1 MAEYLTQLM
10 GQVARYGIRAEDA
23 SITLIEKTVEEFS
36 LLICQKTGMSFN
48 FLTQLK
54 EFVVKRVQQSQCTE
68 PHVCKGKN
76 QNGLPCKR
84 KTLIGYCAD
93 HISQGERLQDKKRRL
108 SLHTPQKKGF
118 PTTIRPLKF
127 SFP

>member
-10 GQVARYGIRAEDA
+10 GHVARYGIRAEDA

-36 LLICQKTGMSFN
+36 LLVCQKTGMSFN
-48 FLTQLK
+48 FLTQMKARVL
-54 EFVVKRVQQSQCTE
+54 KRVQESTFTQ
-68 PHVCKGKN
+68 PRVCQGRN

-93 HISQGERLQDKKRRL
+93 HVAQEKLVHEKKRRL
-108 SLHTPQKKGF
+108 SLMPSKKV
-118 PTTIRPLKF
+118 PSTTIRPLKF
-127 SFP
+127 LFP